1 MDKKTGTGFYTNR
14 FRENFSNCM
23 NELVQIAYSSAKTPL
38 LFFSAVGVSSIQ
50 PQSRL
55 EQGVFAEKSHKAIVN
70 N

>member
-50 PQSRL
+50 PQSR
-55 EQGVFAEKSHKAIVN
+55 
-70 N
+70 